1 MDLFNRL
8 NAALGR
14 FLPYDK
20 ALHLIGGAA
29 LFLAALVLGA
39 PPLVALAVVVVAAVV
54 KELYDL
60 AHRQAHTPDPWDAI
74 YTAAAAVVG
83 YLVMVLLR

>member
-1 MDLFNRL
+1 MDLFKPI

-20 ALHLIGGAA
+20 ALHLIGGAV
-29 LFLAALVLGA
+29 LFLTALLFGA
-39 PPLVALAVVVVAAVV
+39 PPAVAVGIVVVAAVA

-83 YLVMVLLR
+83 CVVMVLLR